1 MPPRKYKLK
10 QVMSDTITIRQNGVK
25 TIMSEGEGGNVGTT
39 DTGHV
44 HHTEGRNCTKQ
55 NLGGG

>member
-1 MPPRKYKLK
+1 
-10 QVMSDTITIRQNGVK
+10 MSDIITIRQNGVK

-44 HHTEGRNCTKQ
+44 HHTEGPNCTKQ